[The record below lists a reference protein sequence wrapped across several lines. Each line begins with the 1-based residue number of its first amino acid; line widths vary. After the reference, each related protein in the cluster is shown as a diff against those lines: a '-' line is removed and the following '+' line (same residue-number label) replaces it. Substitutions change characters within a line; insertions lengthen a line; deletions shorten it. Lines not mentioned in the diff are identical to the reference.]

1 MKIKLYYAK
10 SIDGKKTI
18 QFRDKTLIVND
29 PFLFEY
35 IASMS
40 NEKNKDVQIDGEKA
54 TIDMKEYQIFE
65 IEIEGTVNEKK

>member
-10 SIDGKKTI
+10 SIDGKNTI
-18 QFRDKTLIVND
+18 KFRGKTLIAND

-40 NEKNKDVQIDGEKA
+40 NEKNKDEI
-54 TIDMKEYQIFE
+54 IDMKHYVIFE
-65 IEIEGTVNEKK
+65 VEIEGEINEKK

>member
-18 QFRDKTLIVND
+18 QFRDKTLVVND

-40 NEKNKDVQIDGEKA
+40 NEKNKDEI
-54 TIDMKEYQIFE
+54 IDMKDYVIFE
-65 IEIEGTVNEKK
+65 VEIEGEINEKK